1 MRTNMPVHYSA
12 EKYDEYTRHS
22 VEVHDQRTIR
32 RLRHEYRN
40 VGRSSPCTLIDVG
53 TGTAQLLVKL
63 AEHKDMRWKRIIGTD
78 VFEDMVAKARET
90 IARNNLEH
98 QVTIE
103 LADVHQM
110 PYPDGTADL
119 IISRSTVHHWAD
131 PVKAFQEIY
140 RLLAPGGVAI
150 IHEPRRDP
158 HPQALAEFNAA
169 RAAVG
174 VEPARMD
181 EKYTA
186 AEVSEFLRRAGLA
199 KQSIV
204 SAPRRGPGSMGF
216 EVRISKCHP
225 FKVWCIRWIAR
236 AYVLL
241 KSW

>member
-12 EKYDEYTRHS
+12 GKYDEYTRHS
-22 VEVHDQRTIR
+22 VEVHDERTIR
-32 RLRHEYRN
+32 RLRQEYRAL
-40 VGRSSPCTLIDVG
+40 GRSPCMLIDVG
-53 TGTAQLLVKL
+53 TGTAQLLIKL
-63 AEHKDMRWKRIIGTD
+63 AAHKEMQWKKIIGTD
-78 VFEDMVAKARET
+78 IFDDMLAKARET
-90 IARNNLEH
+90 IAAAHLENL
-98 QVTIE
+98 VAIE
-103 LADVHQM
+103 RADVHEM
-110 PYPDGTADL
+110 PYADECADF
-119 IISRSTVHHWAD
+119 IISRSTIHHWAD

-158 HPQALAEFNAA
+158 HPAALSEFNAA

-186 AEVSEFLRRAGLA
+186 HEVEAFLRTAALNA
-199 KQSIV
+199 QSIV

-225 FKVWCIRWIAR
+225 FKVWCLRWVAR
-236 AYVLL
+236 GYLLL
-241 KSW
+241 KTW

>member
-1 MRTNMPVHYSA
+1 MPVHYSVD
-12 EKYDEYTRHS
+12 KYDEYTRHS
-22 VEVHDQRTIR
+22 VEVHDDRTIR
-32 RLRHEYRN
+32 RLRFEYHKSRR
-40 VGRSSPCTLIDVG
+40 GPATLIDVG

-63 AEHKDMRWKRIIGTD
+63 AAHNDMQWKKIIGTD
-78 VFEDMVAKARET
+78 VFDDMVAKARQT
-90 IARNNLEH
+90 IADHKLDHR
-98 QVTIE
+98 VTIDR
-103 LADVHQM
+103 ADVHEM
-110 PYPDGTADL
+110 PYADASADF
-119 IISRSTVHHWAD
+119 IISRSTIHHWAD

-140 RLLAPGGVAI
+140 RLLTPGGVAI

-158 HPQALAEFNAA
+158 HPKALAAFNAA

-181 EKYTA
+181 EKFTA
-186 AEVSEFLRRAGLA
+186 GEVRDFLKRAGLES
-199 KQSIV
+199 QSIV
-204 SAPRRGPGSMGF
+204 SAPWRGPGSMGF

>member
-1 MRTNMPVHYSA
+1 MPVHYSV

-22 VEVHDQRTIR
+22 VDVHDDRTIR
-32 RLRHEYRN
+32 RLCHEYR
-40 VGRSSPCTLIDVG
+40 VLRRSPCTLIDVG

-63 AEHKDMRWKRIIGTD
+63 AAHTDMKWKKIIGTD

-90 IARNNLEH
+90 ISENKLEN
-98 QVTIE
+98 QVSID

-110 PYPDGTADL
+110 PYPDASADF
-119 IISRSTVHHWAD
+119 IISRSTIHHWAD

-140 RLLAPGGVAI
+140 RLLTPRGVAI

-158 HPQALAEFNAA
+158 HPEALAAFNAA

-174 VEPARMD
+174 VEPARME
-181 EKYTA
+181 EKFTP
-186 AEVSEFLRRAGLA
+186 AEVKGFLRKAGLE

-204 SAPRRGPGSMGF
+204 SAPWRGPGSMGF
-216 EVRISKCHP
+216 EVRIAKCSP
-225 FKVWCIRWIAR
+225 FKVSCIRWIAR
-236 AYVLL
+236 AYVLV

>member
-22 VEVHDQRTIR
+22 VEVHDERTIR
-32 RLRHEYRN
+32 RLRQEYRSL
-40 VGRSSPCTLIDVG
+40 GRAPCTLIDVG

-63 AEHKDMRWKRIIGTD
+63 AAHKEMQWKKIIGTD
-78 VFEDMVAKARET
+78 IFDDMLAKARET
-90 IARNNLEH
+90 IATAHLENLIA
-98 QVTIE
+98 IE
-103 LADVHQM
+103 RADVHEM
-110 PYPDGTADL
+110 PYADGSADF
-119 IISRSTVHHWAD
+119 IISRSTIHHWAD
-131 PVKAFQEIY
+131 PAKAFQEIY
-140 RLLAPGGVAI
+140 RLLAPDGVAI

-158 HPQALAEFNAA
+158 HPAALAAFNAA

-186 AEVSEFLRRAGLA
+186 QEVEAFLRTAGLA
-199 KQSIV
+199 AQSIV

-225 FKVWCIRWIAR
+225 LKVWCVRWIAR
-236 AYVLL
+236 AYLFL
-241 KSW
+241 KTW

>member
-1 MRTNMPVHYSA
+1 
-12 EKYDEYTRHS
+12 
-22 VEVHDQRTIR
+22 
-32 RLRHEYRN
+32 
-40 VGRSSPCTLIDVG
+40 VG

-63 AEHKDMRWKRIIGTD
+63 AVHNDMKWKKIIGTD

-90 IARNNLEH
+90 IAVNKLED
-98 QVTIE
+98 QVAID

-110 PYPDGTADL
+110 PYADASADF
-119 IISRSTVHHWAD
+119 IISRSTIHHWAD
-131 PVKAFQEIY
+131 PVKAFREIY
-140 RLLAPGGVAI
+140 RLLSPGGVAI

-158 HPQALAEFNAA
+158 HPKALAAFNAA

-181 EKYTA
+181 EKFTA
-186 AEVSEFLRRAGLA
+186 GEVKGFLRQAGLER
-199 KQSIV
+199 QSIV

-216 EVRISKCHP
+216 EVRIAKCHP
-225 FKVWCIRWIAR
+225 FKVWCIRWVAR